1 MATEINMGNLI
12 LKMGKDKEKE
22 QYIMKMIKKNMNAFI
37 KMEKKKEKKSD
48 FMKMEIINMN

>member
-1 MATEINMGNLI
+1 
-12 LKMGKDKEKE
+12 
-22 QYIMKMIKKNMNAFI
+22 MKMIKKNMNAFI